1 VAKRKPTA
9 QRRRAKLTID
19 MEADL
24 KRRLLC
30 YAGSRDE
37 HVWRVVER
45 AVERELGGFY
55 FATRDQAGKQ
65 AAGSSADGPTLKIG

>member
-1 VAKRKPTA
+1 MAKSKAKPA
-9 QRRRAKLTID
+9 PKRRSKITLEIP
-19 MEADL
+19 ADL

-55 FATRDQAGKQ
+55 FAMRGPAELPT
-65 AAGSSADGPTLKIG
+65 ADGVFRVA